1 MKIRVLSIVVSV
13 LFLLGMFAGCAKVPQ
28 DVIDGAQAA
37 LQAAK
42 TAEADRY
49 LPDQYNAA
57 KSALDAAMAE
67 VETQSSKF
75 FLFRSYK
82 KAGEMLAAATT
93 AAQEA
98 QNGVAARKEEL
109 RQEAEALLPQVPVAI
124 KQVQDLMKKAPRG
137 KEGKAAL
144 QAIQNDLTLVEASVE
159 QANTAMQNGDYL
171 TARDKLKAS
180 LDKANALIDELKQA
194 ISRKA
199 GM

>member
-1 MKIRVLSIVVSV
+1 MKIKVLSIVVSA

-49 LPDQYNAA
+49 LPEQYNAA

-67 VETQSSKF
+67 VETQNGKF

-98 QNGVAARKEEL
+98 QNGVAARKEEI
-109 RQEAEALLPQVPVAI
+109 RQEAEALIPQVPEAI
-124 KQVQDLMKKAPRG
+124 KQAQALMKKAPRG

-144 QAIQNDLTLVEASVE
+144 QAIQNDLTLVEASME
-159 QANTAMQNGDYL
+159 QANTAMQNADYL
-171 TARDKLKAS
+171 TARDKAKAS
-180 LDKANALIDELKQA
+180 LDKTNALIDELKQA

>member
-1 MKIRVLSIVVSV
+1 M
-13 LFLLGMFAGCAKVPQ
+13 
-28 DVIDGAQAA
+28 
-37 LQAAK
+37 
-42 TAEADRY
+42 
-49 LPDQYNAA
+49 
-57 KSALDAAMAE
+57 
-67 VETQSSKF
+67 
-75 FLFRSYK
+75 
-82 KAGEMLAAATT
+82 
-93 AAQEA
+93 
-98 QNGVAARKEEL
+98 
-109 RQEAEALLPQVPVAI
+109 AI

>member
-1 MKIRVLSIVVSV
+1 MKVKVLSIVVSAI
-13 LFLLGMFAGCAKVPQ
+13 FLLGMFAGCAKVPQ
-28 DVIDGAQAA
+28 EVMDGAQAA

-42 TAEADRY
+42 AAEADRY
-49 LPDQYNAA
+49 LPEQYNAA
-57 KSALDAAMAE
+57 KNALDAAMAE
-67 VETQSSKF
+67 VEAQKSKF

-98 QNGVAARKEEL
+98 QNGVAARKEEM
-109 RQEAEALLPQVPVAI
+109 RKEAEALMPQVTDAI
-124 KQVQDLMKKAPRG
+124 KKVQALMKKAPRG

-144 QAIQNDLTLVEASVE
+144 QAIQNDLTLVEASME
-159 QANTAMQNGDYL
+159 QANTSVQNGDYL
-171 TARDKLKAS
+171 TARDKARAS
-180 LDKANALIDELKQA
+180 LDKLNALIDELNQA